1 MALPGKLVQVG
12 DPQLW
17 ARQDTVVCWGL
28 QTSGRWLVEV
38 VTREDCRGRWH
49 LGRALKDREGRKL
62 ECGGGEGAS
71 RSKGGVQGGQ
81 GSSGGSPW
89 LRVARL

>member
-17 ARQDTVVCWGL
+17 ASQDTVVCWGL
-28 QTSGRWLVEV
+28 QTSGRWLVEE

-49 LGRALKDREGRKL
+49 LGRALKDREVFGRQ
-62 ECGGGEGAS
+62 EVGVWGREGGTAGAKVGCKEARVALEGA
-71 RSKGGVQGGQ
+71 RG
-81 GSSGGSPW
+81 
-89 LRVARL
+89 